1 MALRVALVVRVA
13 RTLQNNPEI
22 LDLYSSHTTL
32 HKAIMT
38 IAYAC
43 ILFMGLLPY
52 VAAGI
57 AKKGF
62 EGYDNGM
69 PRQWLAKQTGF
80 RARANA
86 AQANLFESL
95 PLFFA
100 AVIIASIANVP
111 QTRIDLLALGF
122 VAARI
127 AYLACYVADWPT
139 TRSIVWLFGIICV
152 VTLFFQI

>member
-1 MALRVALVVRVA
+1 
-13 RTLQNNPEI
+13 
-22 LDLYSSHTTL
+22 
-32 HKAIMT
+32 MT

-43 ILFMGLLPY
+43 LLFMGIFPY

-62 EGYDNGM
+62 ENYDNSM

-100 AVIIASIANVP
+100 AVIIASINNAP

-122 VAARI
+122 VATRI
-127 AYLACYVADWPT
+127 AFLICYLANWPT
-139 TRSIVWLFGIICV
+139 TRTIVWSIGLICV
-152 VTLFFQI
+152 IAIFCQI

>member
-1 MALRVALVVRVA
+1 
-13 RTLQNNPEI
+13 
-22 LDLYSSHTTL
+22 
-32 HKAIMT
+32 MT

-43 ILFMGLLPY
+43 VVFMGLFPY

-62 EGYDNGM
+62 NQYDNSM
-69 PRQWLAKQTGF
+69 PREWLAKQTGF

-100 AVIIASIANVP
+100 AVIIASINNAP
-111 QTRIDLLALGF
+111 QTRVDLLAIGF
-122 VAARI
+122 VIARI
-127 AYLACYVADWPT
+127 AYLICYVANWPT
-139 TRSIVWLFGIICV
+139 TRSIVWLVGLICV
-152 VTLFFQI
+152 IIIFFQI

>member
-1 MALRVALVVRVA
+1 
-13 RTLQNNPEI
+13 
-22 LDLYSSHTTL
+22 
-32 HKAIMT
+32 MT
-38 IAYAC
+38 VAYAC
-43 ILFMGLLPY
+43 VLFMGLFPY

-62 EGYDNGM
+62 EQYDNSM

-100 AVIIASIANVP
+100 AIIIATLQNAP
-111 QTRIDLLALGF
+111 QSRIDLLAVGF
-122 VAARI
+122 VMARI
-127 AYLACYVADWPT
+127 AYLICYVANWST
-139 TRSIVWLFGIICV
+139 LRSIVWLVGLICV
-152 VTLFFQI
+152 VAIFFQI

>member
-1 MALRVALVVRVA
+1 
-13 RTLQNNPEI
+13 
-22 LDLYSSHTTL
+22 
-32 HKAIMT
+32 MT
-38 IAYAC
+38 IAYWC
-43 ILFMGLLPY
+43 VLFMGLFPY

-62 EGYDNGM
+62 EAYDNGM

-95 PLFFA
+95 PFFFA
-100 AVIIASIANVP
+100 AVIIASMANAP
-111 QTRIDLLALGF
+111 QGRVDLLAIGF

-127 AYLACYVADWPT
+127 AYLVCYVADWPT
-139 TRSIVWLFGIICV
+139 TRSVMWLAGIACV
-152 VTLFFQI
+152 VSIFFQI

>member
-1 MALRVALVVRVA
+1 
-13 RTLQNNPEI
+13 
-22 LDLYSSHTTL
+22 
-32 HKAIMT
+32 MT
-38 IAYAC
+38 IAYWC
-43 ILFMGLLPY
+43 VLFMGLFPY

-95 PLFFA
+95 PFFFA
-100 AVIIASIANVP
+100 AVIIASMANAP
-111 QTRIDLLALGF
+111 QGRVDLLAIGF

-127 AYLACYVADWPT
+127 AYLVCYVADWPT
-139 TRSIVWLFGIICV
+139 TRSVMWLAGIACV
-152 VTLFFQI
+152 VSIFFQI

>member
-1 MALRVALVVRVA
+1 
-13 RTLQNNPEI
+13 
-22 LDLYSSHTTL
+22 
-32 HKAIMT
+32 MT
-38 IAYAC
+38 IAYFC
-43 ILFMGLLPY
+43 ILLMGLLPY

-62 EGYDNGM
+62 EQYDNSM

-100 AVIIASIANVP
+100 AVIIASIQHAP
-111 QTRIDLLALGF
+111 QARIDLLAIGF
-122 VAARI
+122 VIARI
-127 AYLACYVADWPT
+127 TYLICYIANWST
-139 TRSIVWLFGIICV
+139 TRSIVWLLGLICV
-152 VTLFFQI
+152 ITIFFQI

>member
-1 MALRVALVVRVA
+1 
-13 RTLQNNPEI
+13 
-22 LDLYSSHTTL
+22 
-32 HKAIMT
+32 MT
-38 IAYAC
+38 IAYWC
-43 ILFMGLLPY
+43 VLIMGLLPY

-62 EGYDNGM
+62 DGYDNAA

-100 AVIIASIANVP
+100 AVILANVKHAP
-111 QTRIDLLALGF
+111 QSIVDLLAIGF
-122 VAARI
+122 VLARI
-127 AYLACYVADWPT
+127 TYVICYVANWPT
-139 TRSIVWLFGIICV
+139 ARSIVWLMGMACV
-152 VTLFFQI
+152 VAIFFQI

>member
-1 MALRVALVVRVA
+1 
-13 RTLQNNPEI
+13 
-22 LDLYSSHTTL
+22 
-32 HKAIMT
+32 MT

-43 ILFMGLLPY
+43 VLFMGLFPY

-62 EGYDNGM
+62 ENYDNSM
-69 PRQWLAKQTGF
+69 PRQWLTQQTGF

-100 AVIIASIANVP
+100 AVIIASISNAP
-111 QTRIDLLALGF
+111 QTRVDLLALGF
-122 VAARI
+122 VVARI
-127 AYLACYVADWPT
+127 AYLVCYIANWPT
-139 TRSIVWLFGIICV
+139 MRSIVWLIGIACV
-152 VTLFFQI
+152 VSIFLQI

>member
-1 MALRVALVVRVA
+1 
-13 RTLQNNPEI
+13 
-22 LDLYSSHTTL
+22 
-32 HKAIMT
+32 MT
-38 IAYAC
+38 IAYWC
-43 ILFMGLLPY
+43 VLFMGFFPI

-69 PRQWLAKQTGF
+69 PREWLAKQTGF

-100 AVIIASIANVP
+100 AVIIASIENAP
-111 QTRIDLLALGF
+111 QERIDLLALGF

-127 AYLACYVADWPT
+127 AYLVCYVANWPT
-139 TRSIVWLFGIICV
+139 TRSIVWFVGIACV
-152 VTLFFQI
+152 AAIFFQI

>member
-1 MALRVALVVRVA
+1 
-13 RTLQNNPEI
+13 
-22 LDLYSSHTTL
+22 
-32 HKAIMT
+32 MT
-38 IAYAC
+38 IAYWC
-43 ILFMGLLPY
+43 ILFMGLFPI

-69 PRQWLAKQTGF
+69 PRQWLAQQTGF

-100 AVIIASIANVP
+100 AVIIASIANAP
-111 QTRIDLLALGF
+111 QNKVDLWAIGF
-122 VAARI
+122 VLARI
-127 AYLACYVADWPT
+127 AYLVCYIANWST
-139 TRSIVWLFGIICV
+139 ARSIVWLLGLACAV
-152 VTLFFQI
+152 VIFFQI

>member
-1 MALRVALVVRVA
+1 
-13 RTLQNNPEI
+13 
-22 LDLYSSHTTL
+22 
-32 HKAIMT
+32 MT

-43 ILFMGLLPY
+43 LLFMGLFPY

-62 EGYDNGM
+62 ENYDNSM

-100 AVIIASIANVP
+100 AVIIASINNAP

-127 AYLACYVADWPT
+127 AFLICYLADWPT
-139 TRSIVWLFGIICV
+139 TRTIVWSIGLICV
-152 VTLFFQI
+152 IAIFCQI

>member
-1 MALRVALVVRVA
+1 
-13 RTLQNNPEI
+13 
-22 LDLYSSHTTL
+22 
-32 HKAIMT
+32 MT
-38 IAYAC
+38 IAYWC
-43 ILFMGLLPY
+43 VLFMGLFPY

-95 PLFFA
+95 PFFFA
-100 AVIIASIANVP
+100 AVIIASIAQAP
-111 QTRIDLLALGF
+111 QNRIDLLALGF

-127 AYLACYVADWPT
+127 AYLICYVADWPT
-139 TRSIVWLFGIICV
+139 TRSIVWTCGIACV
-152 VTLFFQI
+152 VAIFFQI

>member
-1 MALRVALVVRVA
+1 
-13 RTLQNNPEI
+13 
-22 LDLYSSHTTL
+22 
-32 HKAIMT
+32 MT

-43 ILFMGLLPY
+43 VLFMGLLPY
-52 VAAGI
+52 IAAGI

-62 EGYDNGM
+62 EGYDNNL

-100 AVIIASIANVP
+100 SVIIASVAQAP
-111 QTRIDLLALGF
+111 QGRIDLLAIGF
-122 VAARI
+122 VLARI
-127 AYLACYVADWPT
+127 AYLICYIANWPT
-139 TRSIVWLFGIICV
+139 TRSLVWVAGLACV
-152 VTLFFQI
+152 ITIFFQI

>member
-1 MALRVALVVRVA
+1 
-13 RTLQNNPEI
+13 
-22 LDLYSSHTTL
+22 
-32 HKAIMT
+32 MT

-43 ILFMGLLPY
+43 ILFMGLFPY

-62 EGYDNGM
+62 EGYDNSM
-69 PRQWLAKQTGF
+69 PRQWLAQQTGF

-100 AVIIASIANVP
+100 AVIIAHLQNAP
-111 QTRIDLLALGF
+111 QLRIDVLAVGF
-122 VAARI
+122 VIARI
-127 AYLACYVADWPT
+127 AYLICYIANWPT
-139 TRSIVWLFGIICV
+139 TRSFVWLIGLACV
-152 VTLFFQI
+152 VAIFFQI

>member
-1 MALRVALVVRVA
+1 
-13 RTLQNNPEI
+13 
-22 LDLYSSHTTL
+22 
-32 HKAIMT
+32 MT
-38 IAYAC
+38 IAYWC
-43 ILFMGLLPY
+43 VLFMGLFPY

-100 AVIIASIANVP
+100 AVIIASIAQAP
-111 QTRIDLLALGF
+111 QARVDLLALGF

-127 AYLACYVADWPT
+127 AYLICYVGIWPT
-139 TRSIVWLFGIICV
+139 ARSIAWLAGLASVIA
-152 VTLFFQI
+152 LFFQI

>member
-1 MALRVALVVRVA
+1 
-13 RTLQNNPEI
+13 
-22 LDLYSSHTTL
+22 
-32 HKAIMT
+32 MT

-43 ILFMGLLPY
+43 VLFMGLFPY

-62 EGYDNGM
+62 ENYDNSM
-69 PRQWLAKQTGF
+69 PRQWLDMQKGF

-95 PLFFA
+95 PFFFA
-100 AVIIASIANVP
+100 AVIIASINQAP
-111 QTRIDLLALGF
+111 QARIDLLALGF

-127 AYLACYVADWPT
+127 AYLVCYIANWPT
-139 TRSIVWLFGIICV
+139 TRSIVWLVGLASV
-152 VTLFFQI
+152 VAIFCQI

>member
-1 MALRVALVVRVA
+1 
-13 RTLQNNPEI
+13 
-22 LDLYSSHTTL
+22 
-32 HKAIMT
+32 MT
-38 IAYAC
+38 IAYWC
-43 ILFMGLLPY
+43 VLFMGLFPY

-100 AVIIASIANVP
+100 AVIIASIANAP
-111 QTRIDLLALGF
+111 QNRIDLLAIGF
-122 VAARI
+122 VIARI
-127 AYLACYVADWPT
+127 TYLICYIADWPT
-139 TRSIVWLFGIICV
+139 TRSIVWTLGIACV
-152 VTLFFQI
+152 VAIFFQI

>member
-1 MALRVALVVRVA
+1 
-13 RTLQNNPEI
+13 
-22 LDLYSSHTTL
+22 
-32 HKAIMT
+32 MT
-38 IAYAC
+38 IAYWC
-43 ILFMGLLPY
+43 VLFMGMFPY

-95 PLFFA
+95 PFFFA
-100 AVIIASIANVP
+100 AVIISSIANAP
-111 QTRIDLLALGF
+111 QARVDLLAIGF
-122 VAARI
+122 VVARI
-127 AYLACYVADWPT
+127 AYLVCYVANWPT
-139 TRSIVWLFGIICV
+139 TRSIVWLAGLSCV
-152 VTLFFQI
+152 VAIFFQI

>member
-1 MALRVALVVRVA
+1 
-13 RTLQNNPEI
+13 
-22 LDLYSSHTTL
+22 
-32 HKAIMT
+32 MT

-43 ILFMGLLPY
+43 ILFMGLFPY

-62 EGYDNGM
+62 EGYDNSM

-95 PLFFA
+95 PFFFA
-100 AVIIASIANVP
+100 AVIIAHIANAP
-111 QTRIDLLALGF
+111 QVRINLLAIGF
-122 VAARI
+122 VVARI
-127 AYLACYVADWPT
+127 AYLVCYVANWPT
-139 TRSIVWLFGIICV
+139 TRSIVWLAGIACV
-152 VTLFFQI
+152 VAMFFQI

>member
-1 MALRVALVVRVA
+1 
-13 RTLQNNPEI
+13 
-22 LDLYSSHTTL
+22 
-32 HKAIMT
+32 MT
-38 IAYAC
+38 IAYWC
-43 ILFMGLLPY
+43 VLFMGLFPY

-69 PRQWLAKQTGF
+69 PRQWLAQQTGF

-100 AVIIASIANVP
+100 AVVISSIANAP
-111 QTRIDLLALGF
+111 QNRVDLLSIGF
-122 VAARI
+122 VVARI
-127 AYLACYVADWPT
+127 AYLICYVADWPT
-139 TRSIVWLFGIICV
+139 TRSIVWLAGLVCV
-152 VTLFFQI
+152 VAIFFQI

>member
-1 MALRVALVVRVA
+1 
-13 RTLQNNPEI
+13 
-22 LDLYSSHTTL
+22 
-32 HKAIMT
+32 MT
-38 IAYAC
+38 IAYYC
-43 ILFMGLLPY
+43 VLFMGLLPI

-62 EGYDNGM
+62 DGYDNSA

-95 PLFFA
+95 PFFFA
-100 AVIIASIANVP
+100 AVIIASIANAP
-111 QTRIDLLALGF
+111 QSRIDLLALGF
-122 VAARI
+122 VLCRI
-127 AYLACYVADWPT
+127 AYLICYVANWPT

-152 VTLFFQI
+152 VAMFFQI

>member
-1 MALRVALVVRVA
+1 
-13 RTLQNNPEI
+13 
-22 LDLYSSHTTL
+22 
-32 HKAIMT
+32 MT

-43 ILFMGLLPY
+43 LLFMGLFPY

-62 EGYDNGM
+62 ENYDNSM

-86 AQANLFESL
+86 AQANLYESL

-100 AVIIASIANVP
+100 AVIIASINNAP

-127 AYLACYVADWPT
+127 AFLICYLADWPT
-139 TRSIVWLFGIICV
+139 TRTIVWSIGLICV
-152 VTLFFQI
+152 IAIFCQI

>member
-1 MALRVALVVRVA
+1 
-13 RTLQNNPEI
+13 
-22 LDLYSSHTTL
+22 
-32 HKAIMT
+32 MT

-43 ILFMGLLPY
+43 VLFMGLLPY

-62 EGYDNGM
+62 QNYDNCR
-69 PRQWLAKQTGF
+69 PREWLAKQEGF

-100 AVIIASIANVP
+100 AVIIASITHAP
-111 QTRIDLLALGF
+111 QAYLDLLALAF
-122 VAARI
+122 VATRI
-127 AYLACYVADWPT
+127 IYLVCYVGNWPT
-139 TRSIVWLFGIICV
+139 ARSIVWACGIACIVAIFC
-152 VTLFFQI
+152 QI

>member
-1 MALRVALVVRVA
+1 
-13 RTLQNNPEI
+13 
-22 LDLYSSHTTL
+22 
-32 HKAIMT
+32 MT
-38 IAYAC
+38 IAYWC
-43 ILFMGLLPY
+43 VLFMGLFPY

-69 PRQWLAKQTGF
+69 PRQWLDKQTGF

-95 PLFFA
+95 PFFFS
-100 AVIIASIANVP
+100 AVIIASIANAP
-111 QTRIDLLALGF
+111 QNRVDVLAIGF

-127 AYLACYVADWPT
+127 AYLICYVTDWST
-139 TRSIVWLFGIICV
+139 TRSVVWLAGMVCV
-152 VTLFFQI
+152 LAIFFQI